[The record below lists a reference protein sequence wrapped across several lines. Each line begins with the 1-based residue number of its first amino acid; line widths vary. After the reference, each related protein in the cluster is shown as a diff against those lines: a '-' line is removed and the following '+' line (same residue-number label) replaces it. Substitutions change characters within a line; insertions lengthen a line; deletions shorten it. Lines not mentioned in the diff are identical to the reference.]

1 MSKKFST
8 IILFANNNLKK
19 TRAVIIWSGGS
30 FRKMDIVL
38 IILGAVCLLV
48 GLVGCILPVL
58 PGVPVA
64 YASLWLL
71 HATNKVQFGWRFLL
85 VWGVVTVVV
94 QILDAVVPVWGTKV
108 MGGSKAGV
116 WGSTV
121 GLVAG
126 LFLGPWGIVFGPFVG
141 AVAGEILAN
150 RSENGMSLGQAL
162 KAGTGSFVGLL
173 TGTVLKLTCV

>member
-1 MSKKFST
+1 MSFST
-8 IILFANNNLKK
+8 
-19 TRAVIIWSGGS
+19 
-30 FRKMDIVL
+30 
-38 IILGAVCLLV
+38 
-48 GLVGCILPVL
+48 
-58 PGVPVA
+58 VPV
-64 YASLWLL
+64 SSP
-71 HATNKVQFGWRFLL
+71 TNEPVPAFRACPSDIPFLFLL

-116 WGSTV
+116 WGSTI

-126 LFLGPWGIVFGPFVG
+126 LFLGPWGIVLGPFVG

-173 TGTVLKLTCV
+173 TGTVLKLICVGLMIYYFVAAVV